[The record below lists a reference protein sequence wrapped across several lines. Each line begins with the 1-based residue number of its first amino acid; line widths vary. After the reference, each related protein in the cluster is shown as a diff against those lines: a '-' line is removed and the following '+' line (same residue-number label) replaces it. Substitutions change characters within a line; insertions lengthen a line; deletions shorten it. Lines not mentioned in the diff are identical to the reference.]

1 MHSHHT
7 DEGAASASD
16 PATETSDLETARALI
31 AEEEQHRMQACAA
44 EIQQVLA
51 KYGMRM
57 DVTQPQIVL
66 APTP

>member
-7 DEGAASASD
+7 DEGAPSVSAPEPGDVES
-16 PATETSDLETARALI
+16 ARALI
-31 AEEEQHRMQACAA
+31 AEEEQRRMQACAA
-44 EIQQVLA
+44 ELQQVLA

-57 DVTQPQIVL
+57 DVTEPQIVL